1 MDMRGGASRKS
12 KDHQGTKKRKNNLF
26 KTHAHKI
33 RKKIVVKTALRK
45 KQNETISFF
54 ATSNETFYHSHFS
67 NVQIFAT
74 LALVPSAFSTV
85 RP

>member
-1 MDMRGGASRKS
+1 MEL
-12 KDHQGTKKRKNNLF
+12 GTKKSG
-26 KTHAHKI
+26 KTTCLKHMLIKYEK
-33 RKKIVVKTALRK
+33 RLSSKQLYEK